1 MTRGV
6 RTTAGSL
13 VLDDWIPDEDATLVT
28 KLAEAGA
35 IALCKT
41 NTHEFAFGTVTPPT
55 RNPWDAE
62 RGPGGSSGGS
72 AAAVAS
78 GEVIAALG
86 TDTGGSIRI
95 PSSWCGVTGLK
106 PTYGLVS
113 CAGII
118 PLSWSY
124 DHAGPIAHTVE
135 DCALLLDAL
144 AGYDPRD
151 PNSID
156 VPTPDYVAA
165 LAAQR
170 APEEVV
176 RGTRIG
182 VPSYFFF
189 DYVDP
194 EVNAAVR
201 AAIAQFESLGA
212 TAEEVDVPHELDDLF
227 NAVYRG
233 VQRPEAYTY
242 HIDKGWLTER
252 ADHYTPTVRANL
264 EAGAAYTAADYIRA
278 LQARRRFADAMRAVL
293 ERVDV
298 LVMPTVA
305 VAAPPI
311 EGYDD
316 WFKVGGREIPD
327 GSLRLTFPFNL
338 TGQPALTLPCGFT
351 QSGLPIGLQLVTRHF
366 GEATLLRL
374 GHAYQRVTDWHG
386 RQTPLS

>member
-1 MTRGV
+1 MSSCESGELSSVELVQRCLRRIEQVDPILKACVTVMAEQALAQAHAADEQRATQRRLGPLSGIPLGIKDLMMTRGV
-6 RTTAGSL
+6 RTTAGSH
-13 VLDDWIPDEDATLVT
+13 VLENWIPDEDATVVAR
-28 KLAEAGA
+28 LAEAGA

-55 RNPWDAE
+55 RNPWDTE

-113 CAGII
+113 CAGIV

-135 DCALLLDAL
+135 DCAILLDIL

-156 VPTPDYVAA
+156 VPTPDYTAA

-170 APEEVV
+170 TPEDAV

-182 VPSYFFF
+182 IPSYYFF
-189 DYVDP
+189 D
-194 EVNAAVR
+194 
-201 AAIAQFESLGA
+201 I
-212 TAEEVDVPHELDDLF
+212 
-227 NAVYRG
+227 RG
-233 VQRPEAYTY
+233 PR
-242 HIDKGWLTER
+242 
-252 ADHYTPTVRANL
+252 
-264 EAGAAYTAADYIRA
+264 
-278 LQARRRFADAMRAVL
+278 
-293 ERVDV
+293 
-298 LVMPTVA
+298 
-305 VAAPPI
+305 
-311 EGYDD
+311 
-316 WFKVGGREIPD
+316 
-327 GSLRLTFPFNL
+327 S
-338 TGQPALTLPCGFT
+338 
-351 QSGLPIGLQLVTRHF
+351 
-366 GEATLLRL
+366 
-374 GHAYQRVTDWHG
+374 
-386 RQTPLS
+386 